1 MLWHHRLVAATLV
14 FLVVG
19 LAGCASPSDEPPDQG
34 PPGVAFPIYT
44 LEGPG
49 YPAAMIEGTLTLDSG
64 CLWIDAGEERYLAL
78 WPEGWTVARSGDT
91 VTVTDPA
98 GTSLVSG
105 TVITVGGGEEVDQE
119 FMASLLDA
127 PVPEACR
134 GEPGWLVTEI
144 LE

>member
-1 MLWHHRLVAATLV
+1 MLRHHRLVAATLV
-14 FLVVG
+14 FFVVG

-34 PPGVAFPIYT
+34 TTGVAFPIYT

-49 YPAAMIEGTLTLDSG
+49 YPAAAIRGVLVLDSD
-64 CLWIDAGEERYLAL
+64 CLWIDIGEERYLAL

-98 GTSLVSG
+98 GASLATG
-105 TVITVGGGEEVDQE
+105 TEIYVGGGEEVDQD